1 LKEDRWRF
9 WAIIKTN
16 RNTKNSKNL
25 KMTTTPSATDLQAF
39 WDFMTETSPETIEGW
54 KNRFQC
60 PCCLEECSELGADIC
75 QNGHHACCSKCKVS
89 ILSSGRTNRYTCPV
103 CRNPDT
109 ITPTEDSKYKEKYD
123 NLVVDLRHWTATV
136 QRAMESQQRTIRT
149 LQNTRANSQPSG
161 NPQPVPTHRFVV
173 RDLNGVSTTV
183 RAVSATRHMV
193 TYEGG
198 DMRFTKSINWS
209 PILASRFNPTRT
221 QNGVR
226 TRTQLQIIQVFD

>member
-1 LKEDRWRF
+1 
-9 WAIIKTN
+9 
-16 RNTKNSKNL
+16 
-25 KMTTTPSATDLQAF
+25 MTTTASATDLQAF

-109 ITPTEDSKYKEKYD
+109 ITPTEESKYKEKYD

-161 NPQPVPTHRFVV
+161 NPQPVPTHDRIIVSGNYVPAHRFIV
-173 RDLNGVSTTV
+173 RDWNGVETTV

-198 DMRFTKSINWS
+198 AIRFTKSINWS
-209 PILASRFNPTRT
+209 PILASRFSPTRT

-226 TRTQLQIIQVFD
+226 TRTQLEIIQVFD